1 MEVGLHK
8 KSLNN
13 WCAQNLPGK
22 NNTKNKFKSYQYYVP
37 RITLINDKDVLTT
50 NDHTDLYHT
59 IYSKQNIPAPLSDTD
74 TPYLDKTLMLLTVIW
89 TFIF

>member
-22 NNTKNKFKSYQYYVP
+22 NNTKNKSKSYQYYVP

-59 IYSKQNIPAPLSDTD
+59 KYSKRNIPSPLIRIHH
-74 TPYLDKTLMLLTVIW
+74 IW
-89 TFIF
+89 IKP

>member
-22 NNTKNKFKSYQYYVP
+22 NNTKNKSKSYLYYVYVP
-37 RITLINDKDVLTT
+37 RNTLINDKDVLTT
-50 NDHTDLYHT
+50 NDHTDLNHT
-59 IYSKQNIPAPLSDTD
+59 KYSNHNILAPL
-74 TPYLDKTLMLLTVIW
+74 TLMHHIW
-89 TFIF
+89 IKP